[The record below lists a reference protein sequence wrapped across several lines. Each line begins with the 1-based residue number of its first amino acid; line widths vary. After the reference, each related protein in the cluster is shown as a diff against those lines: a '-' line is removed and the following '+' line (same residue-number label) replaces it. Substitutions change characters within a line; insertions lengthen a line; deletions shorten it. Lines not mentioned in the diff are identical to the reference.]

1 MYMYMYSK
9 NMKQELKVYCC
20 IPDSILNMTST
31 CISNFG
37 QIHVDAQY
45 VSVIVTSV
53 LNAFN

>member
-1 MYMYMYSK
+1 MYMYSK

>member
-1 MYMYMYSK
+1 MYMYSK

-20 IPDSILNMTST
+20 IPDSILNMIS
-31 CISNFG
+31 ISNFG